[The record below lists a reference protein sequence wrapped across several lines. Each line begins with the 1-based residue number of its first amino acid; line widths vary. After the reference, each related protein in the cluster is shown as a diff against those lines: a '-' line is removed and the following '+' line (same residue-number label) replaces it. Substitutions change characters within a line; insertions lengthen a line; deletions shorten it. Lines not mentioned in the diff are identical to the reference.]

1 MPRKPLYAAFA
12 AYLLVILTACTT
24 IGVPAPQTFNERLAA
39 AYSTV
44 TAARDTT
51 ATLLTSGRL
60 SAADAQNVQQQLD
73 NARTGL
79 DLARQV
85 HATDPAG
92 GDAKLDAIVVGLTAL
107 QAYLQSHTKG
117 LAP

>member
-51 ATLLTSGRL
+51 ATLLTSGKL
-60 SAADAQNVQQQLD
+60 TAADAQNVNTQCDNLRSALD
-73 NARTGL
+73 VARTL
-79 DLARQV
+79 RI
-85 HATDPAG
+85 TDPVEA
-92 GDAKLDAIVVGLTAL
+92 DSRLSATIAALTAL
-107 QAYLQSHTKG
+107 QSYLESRQK
-117 LAP
+117 

>member
-1 MPRKPLYAAFA
+1 MRPRQASYSAFYALIFA
-12 AYLLVILTACTT
+12 MLTACATL
-24 IGVPAPQTFNERLAA
+24 GVQAPKTFNEKLAA

-51 ATLLTSGRL
+51 ATLLTSSKL

-79 DLARQV
+79 DLARQI
-85 HATDPAG
+85 HATNPAG

-107 QAYLQSHTKG
+107 QAYLQSHTRG
-117 LAP
+117 S